1 MKVLHEKSYKY
12 LGVVQD
18 FHAFECVKVN
28 FDSEILLLERA
39 KMIKEDG
46 TCVYFDPIHSRSDR
60 RNVRVDLSDCRLE
73 WFVRELTSPES
84 SRVKA

>member
-46 TCVYFDPIHSRSDR
+46 TCVYFDPVHSRSKKES
-60 RNVRVDLSDCRLE
+60 VRVDLSNLRWDTL
-73 WFVRELTSPES
+73 VREH
-84 SRVKA
+84 A